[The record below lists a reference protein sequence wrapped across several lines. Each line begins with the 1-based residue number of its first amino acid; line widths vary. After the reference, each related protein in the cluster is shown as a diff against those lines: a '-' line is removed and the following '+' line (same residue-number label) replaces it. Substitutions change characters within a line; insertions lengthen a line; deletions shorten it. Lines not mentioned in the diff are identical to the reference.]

1 MRLGIV
7 GMLPGN
13 FRTFTKDQMAAI
25 RALEFTGFG
34 FPVATMYSM

>member
-13 FRTFTKDQMAAI
+13 FRTFTKGTDGGDSGTGVYRI
-25 RALEFTGFG
+25 RIPFQ
-34 FPVATMYSM
+34 